1 MYEPEDLMPVPD
13 YSFSIQGGNGIYS
26 LEWPHLNVTASVSRF
41 KEDSNHELKAEVWVQ
56 SARPNSSGHMKQGRV
71 ILTSTANRMSFA
83 KYLEDRDPEV
93 DWDKI
98 VEQLSVAVLE
108 EWRVGVPAIQITGDA
123 LQEVDTNQ
131 KWLVEPVIQYGHPT
145 LLYGKG
151 SSGKSWMAQYL
162 SVLVQEGLS
171 MSGLTVEDATVLYL
185 DWETDKNEI
194 VSRVA
199 MIRRGLGLP
208 LDTPNGIWYKPM
220 SQGLASDIATV
231 MELVKEHNIRF
242 IVLDSLGAACM
253 GEPESAEVV
262 LRMFM
267 ALRSLGV
274 TSLCIDH
281 TNKEGSL
288 FGSVYKFNNSRQI
301 FEAKKSQGEGE
312 DQLEFA
318 LFHRKANNSK
328 LIKPMGWVLKFDN
341 EQHAT
346 YLTRRDVKDTKL
358 ETEMT
363 VVDRIKNLL
372 EGNPSGMKPSD
383 IATELERTPGHISKE
398 LSTHDQLF
406 EKMHSGLWR
415 LRIDVDDS
423 VVETEV

>member
-71 ILTSTANRMSFA
+71 ILTSTANRKSFA
-83 KYLEDRDPEV
+83 KSLEDRDPEV

-301 FEAKKSQGEGE
+301 FEAKKEQGEGDDE
-312 DQLEFA
+312 LEFA
-318 LFHRKANNSK
+318 LFHKKANNSK
-328 LIKPMGWVLKFDN
+328 LIKPMGWVFQFDS
-341 EQHAT
+341 EARST
-346 YLTRRDVKDTKL
+346 TLVRRDVKNTKL

-372 EGNPSGMKPSD
+372 EANASGMRPSE
-383 IATELERTPGHISKE
+383 IAMELEKTSTHISKE
-398 LSTHDQLF
+398 LSTHNQLF
-406 EKMHSGLWR
+406 EKMASGLWR
-415 LRIDVDDS
+415 LRMTEDTIID
-423 VVETEV
+423 TEI

>member
-71 ILTSTANRMSFA
+71 ILTSTANRKSFA
-83 KYLEDRDPEV
+83 KSLEDRDPEV

-301 FEAKKSQGEGE
+301 FEAKKAQGEGE

-346 YLTRRDVKDTKL
+346 YLTRRDGKVTKL